1 MREFDELWGQLAPIG
16 RDPYTGGYHRFAYGA
31 AELTCRDWFA
41 STAADHGL
49 TSSTDRNGNMWARLV
64 PPGVDDRAPAL
75 VLGSHL
81 DSVPDG
87 GAFDGPLGVVSAFAA
102 VRSLRQR
109 GWTPDRPLAIVAFA
123 DEEGAPFGVACA
135 GSRLLT
141 GELAPERARAL
152 VGRDGRTMGASM
164 LEAGLDPERLGRDDS
179 LLSAIDCYVE
189 VHIEQGRALIDMNAP
204 IGVGTMIWPHGRYRF
219 TMTGQANHAGTT
231 AMTDRRDPMI
241 AFAQTALAAAQCA
254 TARDARATFG
264 RMQVHPNGTNAIPH
278 EVMAWLDARAATSAE
293 LDALLDEVRRA
304 AESASAAAGTEVTM
318 AVESVSGSTP
328 FSPELTRHVAGIVEA
343 RTSIAVPAI
352 PTGAGHDAGIL
363 ATAGIP
369 TAMLFVRNPTGI
381 SHSPAEFAE
390 TDDCHAGVEALAA
403 VVEDLSQQPAWRSRR
418 PAAS

>member
-49 TSSTDRNGNMWARLV
+49 ASSTDRNGNLWARWV

-141 GELAPERARAL
+141 GELAPERARAPERNMP
-152 VGRDGRTMGASM
+152 VAPAVACAPAATEPGS
-164 LEAGLDPERLGRDDS
+164 AGLCERSGS
-179 LLSAIDCYVE
+179 VALS
-189 VHIEQGRALIDMNAP
+189 HSGAP
-204 IGVGTMIWPHGRYRF
+204 WIHGHGR
-219 TMTGQANHAGTT
+219 
-231 AMTDRRDPMI
+231 
-241 AFAQTALAAAQCA
+241 
-254 TARDARATFG
+254 
-264 RMQVHPNGTNAIPH
+264 
-278 EVMAWLDARAATSAE
+278 
-293 LDALLDEVRRA
+293 
-304 AESASAAAGTEVTM
+304 
-318 AVESVSGSTP
+318 
-328 FSPELTRHVAGIVEA
+328 EA
-343 RTSIAVPAI
+343 
-352 PTGAGHDAGIL
+352 
-363 ATAGIP
+363 
-369 TAMLFVRNPTGI
+369 
-381 SHSPAEFAE
+381 
-390 TDDCHAGVEALAA
+390 
-403 VVEDLSQQPAWRSRR
+403 
-418 PAAS
+418 